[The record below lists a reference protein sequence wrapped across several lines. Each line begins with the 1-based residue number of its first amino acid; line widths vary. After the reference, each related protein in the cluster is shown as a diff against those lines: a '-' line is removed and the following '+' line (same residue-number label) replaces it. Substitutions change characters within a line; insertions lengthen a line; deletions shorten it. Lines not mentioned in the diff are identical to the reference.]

1 MRAINRLFGGIRAVF
16 RRGAVERELDTEL
29 REFLEAS
36 IDEKMRAGL
45 SRQHATRAA
54 RAEMGS
60 IAAVKDHTR
69 DIGWEGALDSLWR
82 DLRYAGRTL
91 RKSRGFSIV
100 AILTLALGIGANS
113 AIFSIVNGVM
123 LRPLPVPRPAD
134 LITLTTVYP
143 NSSEPIF
150 SYAAYQRFAT
160 DAASTGGIA
169 AASSVRRDALVLD
182 GLPEPIDCKWV
193 SGNYF
198 TTLEVPAAIGRTV
211 LPSDDRLP
219 SGEPVAVL
227 NHAYWT
233 RRFAN
238 DPTVVGRTFRMR
250 GQPFT
255 IVGVAPSGFFGET
268 GGESPDMWLPM
279 TAQPNSPAWLWKGHS
294 TTWLGLV
301 VRLRPGVSR
310 AQARTQLESSYDRVR
325 EEVASGTESPEFRK
339 STLESRLLIG
349 DAATGSSRLRG
360 QLSAPLMVL
369 MGLVGLVLIIAC
381 ANVANLMLARAEAR
395 RREIAVCLAIG
406 AGRMRVVRQ
415 ALAESVVL
423 AAIGGLA
430 GLLFARWAS
439 AALAAMA
446 TVPLSLSI
454 DTSPDVR
461 VLAFTLVVSVVTA
474 FVFGLAP
481 ALRAGRVDPL
491 PALKSTTG
499 SARGATRVRLRRM
512 LVITQVAVS
521 LVLLVTAGLFARSLI
536 KLQKIDVGFNRENVL
551 LFAVAPPAA
560 DGPLEIEERRA
571 LHRGLLERA
580 VTVPGVQAA
589 SASASSLF
597 GGNTWRNAIGIE
609 GVVPP
614 PGVTLRS
621 FANAVSPD
629 YFEVMRM
636 RVLRGRSF
644 ADADRA
650 STASVA
656 IVNEAFA
663 KQLLGGADPIG
674 RRVGLCSSVPCSGPG
689 GSMME
694 IVGMVEDAKYYTLR
708 EESRAMLFLPLAQQ
722 SQNPREIEVRT
733 AAEPAAVA
741 AALHRELSRFDSR
754 LAIIGMRTMREQVDA
769 SIVPERLVARLS
781 LVFGLLALALAAV
794 GLYGVVSYVTA
805 QRTGEIGIRM
815 ALGAGRPEVQRLV
828 LRDTLTLVLIGVA
841 LGLPAALAGARLL
854 SSQLFEVGPSDPISI
869 ALALV
874 TLAATALIAGYVP
887 ARRAA
892 RVDPLAA
899 LRAE

>member
-1 MRAINRLFGGIRAVF
+1 MRTITRLLAGIRALF
-16 RRGAVERELDTEL
+16 RRDAAERELDTEI
-29 REFLEAS
+29 RGYLEAS
-36 IDEKMRAGL
+36 IEERIRAGW
-45 SRQHATRAA
+45 SRDDATRVA
-54 RAEMGS
+54 RAELGS

-69 DIGWEGALDSLWR
+69 DVGWEASLDSFLR
-82 DLRYAGRTL
+82 DLRYSARTL
-91 RKSRGFSIV
+91 RKSPAFSVV

-113 AIFSIVNGVM
+113 AIFSIVNSIM
-123 LRPLPVPRPAD
+123 LRPLPVPRPGD
-134 LITLTTVYP
+134 LLTLTTVYP

-160 DAASTGGIA
+160 GAASFGGVA

-198 TTLEVPAAIGRTV
+198 TTLEVPVVIGRTV

-238 DPTVVGRTFRMR
+238 DPSVVGRTFRMR
-250 GQPFT
+250 GRPFT
-255 IVGVAPSGFFGET
+255 IVGVAPRGFFGET

-279 TAQPNSPAWLWKGHS
+279 TAQPNSPEWLWKGHS

-310 AQARTQLESSYDRVR
+310 AQARTLLESSYDRVR

-369 MGLVGLVLIIAC
+369 MALVGLVLIIAC

-415 ALAESVVL
+415 ALAESVLL
-423 AAIGGLA
+423 AALGGFA

-446 TVPLSLSI
+446 SGPLALSI
-454 DTSPDVR
+454 DTTPDVR
-461 VLAFTLVVSVVTA
+461 VLGFTLIVSVLTA

-491 PALKSTTG
+491 PALKSTSG

-521 LVLLVTAGLFARSLI
+521 LVLLVAAGLFARSLI
-536 KLQKIDVGFNRENVL
+536 KLQQIDVGFNRENVL
-551 LFAVAPPAA
+551 LFAVGPPASER
-560 DGPLEIEERRA
+560 PLAIEERRA
-571 LHRGLLERA
+571 LYRGLLERA
-580 VTVPGVQAA
+580 VTVTGVQAA
-589 SASASSLF
+589 SASASALF

-609 GVVPP
+609 GFVPP
-614 PGVTLRS
+614 PGVTLRT
-621 FANAVSPD
+621 FANAVSPG
-629 YFEVMRM
+629 YFDVLGM
-636 RVLRGRSF
+636 RVLSGRTF
-644 ADADRA
+644 GDADREA
-650 STASVA
+650 TASVA
-656 IVNEAFA
+656 IVNQTFA
-663 KQLLGGADPIG
+663 NQFLGGADPVG
-674 RRVGLCSSVPCSGPG
+674 RRVGLCSSVPCSGPVG
-689 GSMME
+689 MME
-694 IVGMVEDAKYYTLR
+694 IVGLVEDAKYYTLR
-708 EESRAMLFLPLAQQ
+708 EESRPMLFLPLAQNN
-722 SQNPREIEVRT
+722 QNPREIEVRT

-815 ALGAGRPEVQRLV
+815 ALGAGRAEVRRLV
-828 LRDTLTLVLIGVA
+828 LRDTLKLVAIGVII
-841 LGLPAALAGARLL
+841 GLPASLAAARVL
-854 SSQLFEVGPSDPISI
+854 SSQLYEVGPNDPVTI
-869 ALALV
+869 ALSLT
-874 TLAATALIAGYVP
+874 TLSLTALIAGYMP